1 MELEPNKEPPEHQAR
16 LPLADTSTTSSEMRG
31 RVWEGVRVPTYT
43 QAGAHPHARTHTQA
57 HTHRKTQAA
66 HTTNGTQTDKQKQRR
81 KRQMTNMDVLLI
93 LGIVAFL
100 AMYAAISIP

>member
-1 MELEPNKEPPEHQAR
+1 MEERRDKEYIIEVTADKEHQAR

-57 HTHRKTQAA
+57 HTHRETQADKQ
-66 HTTNGTQTDKQKQRR
+66 HTTN
-81 KRQMTNMDVLLI
+81 
-93 LGIVAFL
+93 
-100 AMYAAISIP
+100 

>member
-57 HTHRKTQAA
+57 HTHRETKADRQ
-66 HTTNGTQTDKQKQRR
+66 HTTNGIQTTDRNKGEKDK
-81 KRQMTNMDVLLI
+81 
-93 LGIVAFL
+93 
-100 AMYAAISIP
+100 

>member
-43 QAGAHPHARTHTQA
+43 QAGAHPHARTQA
-57 HTHRKTQAA
+57 HTHRATQAA
-66 HTTNGTQTDKQKQRR
+66 HNDGIETDRNKGEKD
-81 KRQMTNMDVLLI
+81 K
-93 LGIVAFL
+93 
-100 AMYAAISIP
+100 